1 MHILSI
7 IRSRR
12 EGRRSVNKITYLT
25 PHFAV
30 TGALLPADFPGIAA
44 LGFKSVLSNLPDG
57 ESSKYP
63 SASEEAELTKDAGMA
78 FRHVPIIKS
87 EVFSDRVVEGVG
99 QMLTELEGPVLAHCA
114 SGARSAIAWAA
125 AAARTQPANCVIAAL
140 KNAGYDLAALC
151 DELEAQR
158 GRTHPATMPV
168 ALDCHCEEQCKNV
181 A

>member
-1 MHILSI
+1 M
-7 IRSRR
+7 
-12 EGRRSVNKITYLT
+12 NKITYLT

-99 QMLTELEGPVLAHCA
+99 QVWP
-114 SGARSAIAWAA
+114 SWRARCWRIAPRAFA
-125 AAARTQPANCVIAAL
+125 QPLRGLPPQPAPNRLIVSS
-140 KNAGYDLAALC
+140 
-151 DELEAQR
+151 R
-158 GRTHPATMPV
+158 R
-168 ALDCHCEEQCKNV
+168 
-181 A
+181 